1 MWNFSE
7 KLYFKKFLA
16 PFGVFRSQLKVNF
29 KSNKA
34 QDHLIF
40 CSTCPHLFL
49 FEKWFEAYSSPGA
62 LMYVEKWFE
71 QSSLTSEDSCLKL
84 KQNFCLGLI
93 KTYSY
98 QINKL

>member
-29 KSNKA
+29 K
-34 QDHLIF
+34 
-40 CSTCPHLFL
+40 T
-49 FEKWFEAYSSPGA
+49 EAYSCPGA
-62 LMYVEKWFE
+62 LMNVEKWFE
-71 QSSLTSEDSCLKL
+71 QHSLTSEDSCLKL
-84 KQNFCLGLI
+84 KQNFCFGLI
-93 KTYSY
+93 KTYCN